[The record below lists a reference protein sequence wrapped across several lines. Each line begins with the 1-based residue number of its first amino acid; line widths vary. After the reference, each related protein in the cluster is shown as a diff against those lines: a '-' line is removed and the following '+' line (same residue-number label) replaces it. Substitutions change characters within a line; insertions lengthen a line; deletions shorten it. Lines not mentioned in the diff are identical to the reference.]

1 MKLFGILIAAMF
13 FATNVSAIDF
23 APDKETATFE
33 HQAKEVSDSGATV
46 NSVEQALIKRTEIVE
61 IQEFKIEDQ
70 TDSEMQTANTHKKE
84 LVFSDSVLVLYD
96 LCSLTEK

>member
-1 MKLFGILIAAMF
+1 MKLFGILIAAIF

-33 HQAKEVSDSGATV
+33 HQAKEVNSTDATV
-46 NSVEQALIKRTEIVE
+46 NFVEQALIKRTEIVE
-61 IQEFKIEDQ
+61 IQEFVEIEDE
-70 TDSEMQTANTHKKE
+70 TDSEVKSVKIH
-84 LVFSDSVLVLYD
+84 SDDDSVLVLYD